1 MDRYK
6 FEDSISA
13 YIDNEL
19 SLTDRQE
26 FEEYIEK
33 NPDAKSILE
42 DILKNINLIKSLPK
56 VKASS
61 TFMSKLL
68 EQVEFEKNKPSAK
81 VVHRPSNTFF
91 GFTPLYASI
100 MSVLIVSFITI
111 VYTLWP
117 ENMDRPNSL
126 PKIKDN
132 IVTTTTTIDSLTN
145 IINNDQTLVSA
156 TSDSAD
162 TTNNKRTKVNL
173 DGKVNFVKKQR

>member
-19 SLTDRQE
+19 TLTERQE
-26 FEEYIEK
+26 FEDYIEK
-33 NPDAKSILE
+33 NPDAKSLLE
-42 DILKNINLIKSLPK
+42 EIVNNMGLIKGLPK

-61 TFMSKLL
+61 SFMSKLL
-68 EQVEFEKNKPSAK
+68 EKVEFEKNKPSVK
-81 VVHRPSNTFF
+81 VINKPSNTFF

-100 MSVLIVSFITI
+100 MSVLIVSFIT
-111 VYTLWP
+111 VGYTLWS
-117 ENMDRPNSL
+117 ENMNHPNQL
-126 PKIKDN
+126 PNFNGN
-132 IVTTTTTIDSLTN
+132 IVATPTIDSPTK
-145 IINNDQTLVSA
+145 IIDNDQKLVSA
-156 TSDSAD
+156 TIDSAD

>member
-19 SLTDRQE
+19 TLTERQE
-26 FEEYIEK
+26 FEVYIEK
-33 NPDAKSILE
+33 NPDAKSLLE
-42 DILKNINLIKSLPK
+42 EIVNNMGLIKGLPK

-61 TFMSKLL
+61 SFMSKLL
-68 EQVEFEKNKPSAK
+68 EKVEFEKNKPSVEVINK
-81 VVHRPSNTFF
+81 PSNTFF

-100 MSVLIVSFITI
+100 MSVLIVSFITLG
-111 VYTLWP
+111 YTLWS
-117 ENMDRPNSL
+117 ENMNRSNPLPNFNG
-126 PKIKDN
+126 N
-132 IVTTTTTIDSLTN
+132 ITANPNIDSPTN
-145 IINNDQTLVSA
+145 NINNDQKFVS
-156 TSDSAD
+156 TTIDSAD

>member
-42 DILKNINLIKSLPK
+42 DILKNIYLIKSLPK

-100 MSVLIVSFITI
+100 MSVLIVSFIT
-111 VYTLWP
+111 VGYTLWS
-117 ENMDRPNSL
+117 ENMNSPNQL
-126 PKIKDN
+126 PNFNDN
-132 IVTTTTTIDSLTN
+132 ITANPNIDSQTKNINNNQKFVSTTI
-145 IINNDQTLVSA
+145 
-156 TSDSAD
+156 DSAD

>member
-111 VYTLWP
+111 GYTLWP
-117 ENMDRPNSL
+117 ESMDRPNAL
-126 PKIKDN
+126 PNLNGN
-132 IVTTTTTIDSLTN
+132 IVASPTIDSPTK
-145 IINNDQTLVSA
+145 IINNNRKLVSA
-156 TSDSAD
+156 TTDSAD

-173 DGKVNFVKKQR
+173 DRKVNFVKKQR

>member
-56 VKASS
+56 IKASS

-68 EQVEFEKNKPSAK
+68 
-81 VVHRPSNTFF
+81 
-91 GFTPLYASI
+91 
-100 MSVLIVSFITI
+100 
-111 VYTLWP
+111 
-117 ENMDRPNSL
+117 
-126 PKIKDN
+126 
-132 IVTTTTTIDSLTN
+132 
-145 IINNDQTLVSA
+145 
-156 TSDSAD
+156 
-162 TTNNKRTKVNL
+162 
-173 DGKVNFVKKQR
+173 

>member
-19 SLTDRQE
+19 NLTDRQE
-26 FEEYIEK
+26 FEDYIQL
-33 NPDAKSILE
+33 NPDAKSLLD
-42 DILKNINLIKSLPK
+42 DIINNMDLIKGLPK
-56 VKASS
+56 VKTSS
-61 TFMSKLL
+61 SFMPKLL
-68 EQVEFEKNKPSAK
+68 DRIEFEKNKPSTK
-81 VVHRPSNTFF
+81 VINKPSNTVL

-100 MSVLIVSFITI
+100 MSVLIISFIT
-111 VYTLWP
+111 VGYTLWS
-117 ENMDRPNSL
+117 ENMNNPNQL
-126 PKIKDN
+126 PNFNGN
-132 IVTTTTTIDSLTN
+132 ISGTPSIDSPTKN
-145 IINNDQTLVSA
+145 INNNQTFVST

>member
-26 FEEYIEK
+26 FEEYIKK
-33 NPDAKSILE
+33 NPDAKSLLE
-42 DILKNINLIKSLPK
+42 DIVNNMGLIKGLPK
-56 VKASS
+56 VKTSS
-61 TFMSKLL
+61 SFMSKLL
-68 EQVEFEKNKPSAK
+68 EQVEFEKNKPSVK
-81 VVHRPSNTFF
+81 VINKPSNTFF

-111 VYTLWP
+111 GYTLWP
-117 ENMDRPNSL
+117 ESINRSNPLPNL
-126 PKIKDN
+126 NGN
-132 IVTTTTTIDSLTN
+132 IVASPTIDSPTK
-145 IINNDQTLVSA
+145 IINNNRKLVSA
-156 TSDSAD
+156 TTDSAD

>member
-68 EQVEFEKNKPSAK
+68 EQVEFEKN
-81 VVHRPSNTFF
+81 
-91 GFTPLYASI
+91 
-100 MSVLIVSFITI
+100 TI
-111 VYTLWP
+111 EW
-117 ENMDRPNSL
+117 
-126 PKIKDN
+126 
-132 IVTTTTTIDSLTN
+132 
-145 IINNDQTLVSA
+145 IINWLGPGESGFSKSHCNTIS
-156 TSDSAD
+156 
-162 TTNNKRTKVNL
+162 R
-173 DGKVNFVKKQR
+173 

>member
-111 VYTLWP
+111 GYTLWP
-117 ENMDRPNSL
+117 ESINRSNPLPNL
-126 PKIKDN
+126 NGN
-132 IVTTTTTIDSLTN
+132 IVASPTIDSPTK
-145 IINNDQTLVSA
+145 IINNNRKLVSA
-156 TSDSAD
+156 TTDSAD

>member
-19 SLTDRQE
+19 TLTERQE
-26 FEEYIEK
+26 FEDYIEK
-33 NPDAKSILE
+33 NPDAKSLLE
-42 DILKNINLIKSLPK
+42 EIVNNMGLIKGLPK

-61 TFMSKLL
+61 SFMSKLL
-68 EQVEFEKNKPSAK
+68 EKVEFEKNKPSVK
-81 VVHRPSNTFF
+81 VINKPSNTFF

-100 MSVLIVSFITI
+100 MSVLIVSFIT
-111 VYTLWP
+111 VGYALWS
-117 ENMDRPNSL
+117 ENMNHPNQL
-126 PKIKDN
+126 PNFNGN
-132 IVTTTTTIDSLTN
+132 IVATPTIDSPTK
-145 IINNDQTLVSA
+145 IIDNDQKLVSA
-156 TSDSAD
+156 TIDSAD